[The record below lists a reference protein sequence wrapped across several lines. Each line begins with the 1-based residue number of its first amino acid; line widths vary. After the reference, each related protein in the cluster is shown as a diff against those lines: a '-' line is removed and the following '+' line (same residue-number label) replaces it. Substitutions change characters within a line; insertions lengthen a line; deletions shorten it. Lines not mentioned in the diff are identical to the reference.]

1 MLIDITPLKVSRD
14 YRLLFFGQLVS
25 FFGSMM
31 SFIILPWQ
39 MLHLTG
45 SNQMVGFIYLA
56 EVVPMWALAFIG
68 GALADALDRRMMLRL
83 TEIGQTIVT
92 LILLVN
98 SFLPNPHIW
107 VLFVAAALHAGLAAL
122 QRPAFESLIQKIIPD
137 DLMSAVAALN
147 SLRYN
152 FGAIIAP
159 SIAGII
165 VSQFTPSTV
174 YALDLITFVASLI
187 AVFMISAVPSPEN
200 AARPSLKSIIEGC
213 RYALSRQELLGT
225 YLIDIC
231 AMLFAFP
238 QALYP
243 ALALV
248 YGDAYLGLFPAALA
262 IGMLV
267 ANLTSGWTS
276 RINKHGLMVVVAA
289 ALWGVGIIFFGLA
302 ESIWVALFFLGV
314 AGFFDMISG
323 IFRMTIWNQT
333 IPNYLRGRLAS
344 LEMIS
349 YLTGPMLGGLKMGIV
364 AEHFSVKT
372 AIVSGG
378 ILCVVS
384 VVLSSLFLPKFIAY
398 DGREGVMQKNSEES
412 LREQEMV
419 RVSESEF

>member
-25 FFGSMM
+25 FFGAMM
-31 SFIILPWQ
+31 SFVILPWQ
-39 MLHLTG
+39 MFQLTN
-45 SNQMVGFIYLA
+45 SNAMVGYIYLA
-56 EVVPMWALAFIG
+56 EFVPMVTLAFVG
-68 GALADALDRRMMLRL
+68 GALADAFDRRKLLRY
-83 TEIGQTIVT
+83 TEVGQAFVT
-92 LILLVN
+92 VILLFN
-98 SFLPNPHIW
+98 SFLPAPHIW
-107 VLFVAAALHAGLAAL
+107 VLYLAAAMHAGLAAI

-152 FGAIIAP
+152 FGAIISP

-165 VSQFTPSTV
+165 VSYFTVSAA
-174 YALDLITFVASLI
+174 YAIDLVTFVASLF
-187 AVFMISAVPSPEN
+187 AVFAISAAPPHEN
-200 AARPSLKSIIEGC
+200 AERPSLKSIIEGC
-213 RYALSRQELLGT
+213 RYAIRRQELLGT

-231 AMLFAFP
+231 AMFFAFP

-243 ALALV
+243 ALATM
-248 YGDAYLGLFPAALA
+248 YGKEYLGLFPAALA

-267 ANLTSGWTS
+267 ANLTSGWTKN
-276 RINKHGLMVVVAA
+276 IHKHGLMVAVAA

-302 ESIWVALFFLGV
+302 ESIWIALFFLAA

-349 YLTGPMLGGLKMGIV
+349 YLTGPMLGGAKMGIV
-364 AEHFSVKT
+364 AERFDVKT

-378 ILCVVS
+378 ILCVVG
-384 VVLSSLFLPKFIAY
+384 VVLSSVLLPKFITY
-398 DGREGVMQKNSEES
+398 DGREGIRQREIEEAERAE
-412 LREQEMV
+412 LN
-419 RVSESEF
+419 RVSENIF

>member
-14 YRLLFFGQLVS
+14 YRYLFFGQLVS

-31 SFIILPWQ
+31 SFIIVPWQ
-39 MLHLTG
+39 MFHLTG
-45 SNQMVGFIYLA
+45 SNEMVGYIYLA
-56 EVVPMWALAFIG
+56 EFVPMVTLAFVG
-68 GALADALDRRMMLRL
+68 GALADALDKRKMIRL

-92 LILLVN
+92 MILLAN
-98 SFLPNPHIW
+98 SFLPNPQIW
-107 VLFVAAALHAGLAAL
+107 VLFVAAAIHAGLAAL
-122 QRPAFESLIQKIIPD
+122 QRPAFESLIQKIIPLN
-137 DLMSAVAALN
+137 LMSAVAALN

-165 VSQFTPSTV
+165 VAQFTASAA
-174 YALDLITFVASLI
+174 YAIDLVTFIASLI
-187 AVFMISAVPSPEN
+187 AVFAISFVPSPEN
-200 AARPSLKSIIEGC
+200 AERPSLKSIIEGC
-213 RYALSRQELLGT
+213 RYALRRRELLGT

-231 AMLFAFP
+231 AMFFAFP

-243 ALALV
+243 ALAMI
-248 YGDAYLGLFPAALA
+248 YGEKYLGLFPAALA

-267 ANLTSGWTS
+267 GSLTSGWTK
-276 RINKHGLMVVVAA
+276 NVHKHGLMVAVAA
-289 ALWGVGIIFFGLA
+289 ALWGVGIIFFGMA
-302 ESIWVALFFLGV
+302 SSIWVALIFLAS

-349 YLTGPMLGGLKMGIV
+349 YLTGPMLGGAKMGII
-364 AEHFSVKT
+364 AERFDVRT

-378 ILCVVS
+378 ILCVVT
-384 VVLSSLFLPKFIAY
+384 VVLSSLLLPKFITY
-398 DGREGVMQKNSEES
+398 DGREGVKQREIEEAE
-412 LREQEMV
+412 RENEI
-419 RVSESEF
+419 RLNP